1 MPGGHGPWPIRGS
14 IYEGEEMAPGPYVVP
29 VPWPIRGSIY
39 KGEEILLILCLRV
52 KIQKPNRIPFYH
64 LIENMMNR
72 QS

>member
-1 MPGGHGPWPIRGS
+1 MPEGPWPLAHTWFHLRG
-14 IYEGEEMAPGPYVVP
+14 
-29 VPWPIRGSIY
+29 R
-39 KGEEILLILCLRV
+39 EEILLILCLRV